1 MCDDYKIVPYT
12 EVPPGRVVQ
21 ILVRGDGT
29 LHAEIIERDSAHY
42 EVWMYHVTMT
52 LGPRT
57 GQLIGVSHTDT
68 LENAK
73 KIAMESVGK
82 RGDAED
88 G

>member
-1 MCDDYKIVPYT
+1 MCDDCKIVPYT

-21 ILVRGDGT
+21 TLVRGDGT
-29 LHAEIIERDSAHY
+29 LHAEIIERDGAHY

-57 GQLIGVSHTDT
+57 GQLIGVSHTNT
-68 LENAK
+68 LENAQ
-73 KIAMESVGK
+73 KIAMESVGELGNA
-82 RGDAED
+82 GD